1 MSDLEAVDVL
11 AALATVREMLDEL
24 ALDVPVAGTPTERYM
39 VVEALAELAKT
50 AGIGKGKVSQAL
62 FDDLGKGDHP
72 LDDGDVLHVGYTAS
86 RTKWDKDAL
95 RSELTRKALGVTA
108 DGEITATPV
117 EVADRLWSVADIA
130 VGRTKVLR
138 ALLDGDLDEY
148 CKEEWKPNMERRPA

>member
-11 AALATVREMLDEL
+11 AALVTVREMLDEL

-62 FDDLGKGDHP
+62 FDDLGRGDHP
-72 LDDGDVLHVGYTAS
+72 LDDGDVLHIAS
-86 RTKWDKDAL
+86 TPNRTGWAKDEL

>member
-11 AALATVREMLDEL
+11 AELTRVREMLDEI

-50 AGIGKGKVSQAL
+50 AGIGKAKVSKAL
-62 FDDLGKGDHP
+62 FEDLGRGDHP

-86 RTKWDKDAL
+86 RTGWDKEAL

-117 EVADRLWSVADIA
+117 EVADRLWSVADVA

>member
-11 AALATVREMLDEL
+11 AALTTVREMLDEL
-24 ALDVPVAGTPTERYM
+24 ALDVPVAGTPTERYA
-39 VVEALAELAKT
+39 VVEAL
-50 AGIGKGKVSQAL
+50 G
-62 FDDLGKGDHP
+62 
-72 LDDGDVLHVGYTAS
+72 
-86 RTKWDKDAL
+86 L
-95 RSELTRKALGVTA
+95 RSELPRKALGVTA

-148 CKEEWKPNMERRPA
+148 CEEEWKPNMERRPA